1 VQEDAR
7 EQASLSARAEEGK
20 QEWSLGSHIAYV
32 ETIIAI
38 YAPSRK
44 ADLPGIL
51 TTEVAE
57 KTHGKTASGVPITN
71 KLVAKLADK
80 AEAGYNVDA
89 MLRRRGGR
97 RVT

>member
-1 VQEDAR
+1 
-7 EQASLSARAEEGK
+7 
-20 QEWSLGSHIAYV
+20 
-32 ETIIAI
+32 
-38 YAPSRK
+38 
-44 ADLPGIL
+44 LPGIL

-57 KTHGKTASGVPITN
+57 KTHGKTASVPITN

>member
-1 VQEDAR
+1 M
-7 EQASLSARAEEGK
+7 
-20 QEWSLGSHIAYV
+20 
-32 ETIIAI
+32 
-38 YAPSRK
+38 
-44 ADLPGIL
+44 L

-71 KLVAKLADK
+71 KLVAKLAEK

>member
-1 VQEDAR
+1 M
-7 EQASLSARAEEGK
+7 
-20 QEWSLGSHIAYV
+20 
-32 ETIIAI
+32 
-38 YAPSRK
+38 
-44 ADLPGIL
+44 LPGIL

-97 RVT
+97 RAT